1 MKSPHISPLLKVG
14 SMASVVALALGLVA
28 QVPASAAPAPS
39 QTIAS
44 TGTNTVTIAEGSYGG
59 GIQSCFGQPPTPHS
73 GGCGGVGG
81 SGGAGGTGT
90 TGYAGTGGLGGLFIN
105 ETLPVN
111 VTALGGPSK
120 AKAWARQFMSTGL
133 SISLNPVSSG
143 WVRSPLTSALAFAS
157 FSPQPSGIGSH
168 AVKDQ
173 GLATW
178 DTNANKSALYA
189 TRPTTTGRNSIVV
202 SFTGTSLKIAATVG
216 FSDPGHTL
224 AGANWWNYTPT
235 LAVSLVSGTGAVWN
249 TPLGAGQ
256 RFSQGSGVGCKPNSG
271 GSFAIA
277 ANPCLT
283 PILASTLN
291 PTVNLSFSPDP
302 PSLASLTKIFTT
314 AFSPSAD
321 LTQQPRQNPGSQAA
335 QSSPGCGSVMGQT
348 SAGLAIASGF
358 LDIIPVVG
366 SSLGAVTTVGAESTS
381 LMGTNAGDACIT
393 AQFSLINGQ
402 LADQEGQIQ
411 SLQTQETNL
420 QNQIYKA
427 MVDGANAQSK
437 QDLTTYNTNLQTLSP
452 APQLTSPGIFGQ
464 TMQDLG
470 FWNLNYSANANAS
483 IAGSSSGQP
492 YFLAVSESSNAPTF
506 QTALNNI
513 SGSAVTNG
521 LCSLTSCPKSA
532 VISNPSSSLTTLWSA
547 EAQQLQI
554 TGQADRNA
562 GINVVPLFDD
572 YNNEITAQ
580 FQNSLGV
587 IQQAYS
593 LESMV
598 NQLNYDHATADC
610 TWGQAKSCTMIST
623 FGGVPGTWYQY
634 CYTGPCAAT
643 TTQAQTMAYNAAQ
656 QQLAQVYSWRVQK
669 LYAEALGFID
679 TDTPIG
685 PQSYPTDSATGVIG
699 RKVINT
705 GPIPYG
711 SLLGASLTSAAGVAS
726 TPLAALPTSAVTS
739 GGSSWESNGAL
750 YQYSGIFDANQC
762 ATTIMA
768 ANAANGAS
776 APPPASPCNAIFLT
790 GQGGPVDQATY
801 TGNVLEPYT
810 SQPGSVTLTGLEQ
823 ANLLMCTPSN
833 ADLSWYTPP
842 VENTGNAAGLVS
854 GSWYL
859 NCGNWATVSSTTSTK
874 ANCFPGASCPLGWQD
889 PAGSYPWLTS
899 QYYDFGTGSYPDL
912 SNNTYSA
919 TMDFHGASGMNVSFN
934 GSCSSDP
941 TPVAFYNNPS
951 FPKPGS
957 GSEKNVYG
965 CGAGMYVTNPGSTY
979 QGITGLR
986 TNNQT
991 SSESGLQIPLA
1002 WNESNIDSSNERW
1015 SWEPEQVPAGSLG
1028 TYGFSCSGLTCT
1040 MADGSVWN
1048 VTSSQTGYQNTT
1060 LILGITQQGV

>member
-1 MKSPHISPLLKVG
+1 MKFNRISSMVELG
-14 SMASVVALALGLVA
+14 SMASVVALAFAIVP
-28 QVPASAAPAPS
+28 QVPAGASPLASSTSSPAWTPLPIKNS
-39 QTIAS
+39 VIIVQ
-44 TGTNTVTIAEGSYGG
+44 GSYGG
-59 GIQSCFGQPPTPHS
+59 GIQSCFGENDGYGCAGLGKS
-73 GGCGGVGG
+73 GGK
-81 SGGAGGTGT
+81 GGAGGVGS
-90 TGYAGTGGLGGLFIN
+90 AALLVN

-111 VTALGGPSK
+111 VTALGGPAK
-120 AKAWARQFMSTGL
+120 AKAWAKHFMSTGL
-133 SISLNPVSSG
+133 SISLNPVGSG
-143 WVRSPLTSALAFAS
+143 WVRSPLTSALASAS
-157 FSPQPSGIGSH
+157 FQPPPVGSVGNKSQ
-168 AVKDQ
+168 AQ

-178 DTNANKSALYA
+178 DTNASKSAIYA

-202 SFTGTSLKIAATVG
+202 SFTGTSLKIAATVQ
-216 FSDPGHTL
+216 FSDPGRTFARGNWDN
-224 AGANWWNYTPT
+224 AGL

-249 TPLGAGQ
+249 TQVGAGQ
-256 RFSQGSGVGCKPNSG
+256 RPSTGSG
-271 GSFAIA
+271 A
-277 ANPCLT
+277 ANPCPPDTGGGFQLQCNPYVT
-283 PILASTLN
+283 PVVWGSTLN
-291 PTVNLSFSPDP
+291 PTENLSFSPDP
-302 PSLASLTKIFTT
+302 PSLSSLTKIFTT
-314 AFSPSAD
+314 AFSPTAT
-321 LTQQPRQNPGSQAA
+321 LTQPPRQNPGAQPA
-335 QSSPGCGSVMGQT
+335 QSSSGCGSVMGQT

-366 SSLGAVTTVGAESTS
+366 STLGAVTNAGAETAN
-381 LMGTNAGDACIT
+381 LMGTNAGDACIQ

-411 SLQTQETNL
+411 SLQSEEANL

-427 MVDGANAQSK
+427 MVDGANAQSN
-437 QDLTTYNTNLQTLSP
+437 QDLTSYNNALLVLSP
-452 APQLTSPGIFGQ
+452 SPGGTSPGIFGT
-464 TMQDLG
+464 TMQDLE
-470 FWNLNYSANANAS
+470 FWDSNYTVRPDAS
-483 IAGSSSGQP
+483 IAGSSSGTP
-492 YFLAVSESSNAPTF
+492 FITTVVESGQASAFSTN
-506 QTALNNI
+506 LNDI
-513 SGSAVTNG
+513 SGSAVTTTA
-521 LCSLTSCPKSA
+521 CSQTACPKSA
-532 VISNPSSSLTTLWSA
+532 VISDPASALTTLWSA
-547 EAQQLQI
+547 EAQQLEVLA
-554 TGQADRNA
+554 QADRNA
-562 GINVVPLFDD
+562 GVNVVPLFDD
-572 YNNEITAQ
+572 YNNEISAQ
-580 FQNSLGV
+580 FQNSLAV
-587 IQQAYS
+587 IQQTYS

-598 NQLNYDHATADC
+598 NQLNYDHATMDC
-610 TWGQAKSCTMIST
+610 QWGQAQSCMMIGS
-623 FGGVPGTWYQY
+623 FGRVPGTWYQY
-634 CYTGPCAAT
+634 CSAAPCTAT
-643 TTQAQTMAYNAAQ
+643 TTQAQTAAYNAAQ

-669 LYAEALGFID
+669 LYATALGFID

-685 PQSYPTDSATGVIG
+685 PQSYPTDTATGVIG
-699 RKVINT
+699 RTVINS
-705 GPIPYG
+705 PSIPYG
-711 SLLGASLTSAAGVAS
+711 SLLGASLTPMAGLAS
-726 TPLAALPTSAVTS
+726 TPLAALPSDVMS
-739 GGSSWESNGAL
+739 GGSTWESTGAL

-762 ATTIMA
+762 ATTLMA

-776 APPPASPCNAIFLT
+776 APPPASPCSAIFLT

-833 ADLSWYTPP
+833 ADLGWYTPP

-899 QYYDFGTGSYPDL
+899 QYYYFGTGSYPDL
-912 SNNTYSA
+912 SNNTYAAS
-919 TMDFHGASGMNVSFN
+919 MDFHGASGMNVTFN

-941 TPVAFYNNPS
+941 TLVAFYNNPS
-951 FPKPGS
+951 LPTSGS
-957 GSEKNVYG
+957 GSEKNVSG
-965 CGAGMYVTNPGSTY
+965 CGAGIYVTKPGSTY

-1060 LILGITQQGV
+1060 LSLGIDQQGV